1 MGSARHSIRTSQTT
15 RIHAVWALG
24 KNGENMGN
32 NGEQNATDNH
42 GHIDLNQEMESR
54 LNSLRSLVCEL
65 LKTNQEL
72 RDALQ
77 AKIDVPRN
85 QEP

>member
-1 MGSARHSIRTSQTT
+1 
-15 RIHAVWALG
+15 
-24 KNGENMGN
+24 MGN

-42 GHIDLNQEMESR
+42 GHIDLNEEMESR